1 MSKIGIVIQRE
12 YFNRVK
18 KKSFILLTILM
29 PLIFIGLVGGT
40 LFLST
45 IKDTTAR
52 VIMVVDSTGK
62 YIHVLKD
69 TEQFQFVI
77 ANDDHVDFRSQSNQS
92 VYATLVITKDLLEDP
107 SALTLYSQKQVT
119 PDTEKAI
126 TRQLDDFLRDE
137 KIESYQI
144 PDLKRIMAESKI
156 SVQMK
161 TVKWDESGN
170 EKASSTEIASLIGML
185 FTFVIFIF
193 IFTCGGMV
201 MQGVL
206 EEKTNR
212 IVELMVSSVKP
223 FELMMG
229 KIIGIGL
236 VVLTQFLLWAILFG
250 MISVSASFIFALFV
264 SPEIIS
270 TAAATASVPPVDI
283 SQKIFELLG
292 SVNLLEISLYF
303 IIFFIGGYLLYAS
316 IFAAVGAMVNNQE
329 DTQQF
334 MMPIMILAFF
344 AFYTGFY
351 SMQNPDGPLAYWT
364 SLFPLSSPIVMMIR
378 LPFDIPW
385 WQKIVSIGLLYLT
398 AILMIKLT
406 GKIYRIGILMYGKK
420 PNLKE
425 LIRWLKY

>member
-334 MMPIMILAFF
+334 MMPIMILAVF
-344 AFYTGFY
+344 AFYTGIY